1 MVLVLQATDKTPKL
15 QKTHLIPEREM
26 MIIALQ
32 VHQVWQ
38 ILSREVHHHLRNW
51 LNLHKKYLIELIKAK
66 DLLQIK
72 LAK

>member
-38 ILSREVHHHLRNW
+38 ILSKEAHHLLLNW
-51 LNLHKKYLIELIKAK
+51 LNLHKKFLIELIKAR
-66 DLLQIK
+66 DLQQIK